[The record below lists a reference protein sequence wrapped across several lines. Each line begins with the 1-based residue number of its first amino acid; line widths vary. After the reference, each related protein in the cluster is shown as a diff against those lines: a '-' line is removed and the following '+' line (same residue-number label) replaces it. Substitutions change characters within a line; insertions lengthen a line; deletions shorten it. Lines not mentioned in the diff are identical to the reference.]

1 MWLSFKLRDGRIGV
15 CHEAD
20 VKSAAADPAHS
31 FAKVQFRDGVE
42 DEIIDAQGHYTLAEA
57 LAVMFSAMAPN
68 VRTCRVCGCTDDD
81 CSQCVERTGMPCS
94 WVEDDLCSACNV
106 EPPVKA
112 LDDDCPRCKIPWA
125 LCPCDSTPDQQKG
138 TVLEEPFPKPRQ
150 NPGGEPCGE
159 CHLRPGETCDVCK
172 AKDPREPDGFPA
184 PTGDG
189 TADLQRIDAHL
200 GETAAEKLAALPE
213 TRQLPI
219 AHGQGL
225 SPLQDGNH
233 PEIKAHRQR
242 LSEATGDPM
251 ASAKALLARKDA
263 KT

>member
-68 VRTCRVCGCTDDD
+68 V
-81 CSQCVERTGMPCS
+81 
-94 WVEDDLCSACNV
+94 
-106 EPPVKA
+106 
-112 LDDDCPRCKIPWA
+112 
-125 LCPCDSTPDQQKG
+125 
-138 TVLEEPFPKPRQ
+138 
-150 NPGGEPCGE
+150 PCGE

-200 GETAAEKLAALPE
+200 ARTAAGGLSAAEANELHDKADAPAPTAAEKLAALPE

-233 PEIKAHRQR
+233 PEIEAHRQR
-242 LSEATGDPM
+242 LSEAAGDPM